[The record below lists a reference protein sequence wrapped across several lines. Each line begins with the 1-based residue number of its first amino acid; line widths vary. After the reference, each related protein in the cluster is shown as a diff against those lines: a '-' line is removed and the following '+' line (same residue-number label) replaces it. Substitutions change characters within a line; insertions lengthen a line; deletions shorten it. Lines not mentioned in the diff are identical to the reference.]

1 VIGIGDGRRTMHD
14 QDLWALE
21 ERFWTGGADV
31 YERSMHP
38 ACVMAFPE
46 VGILSGGA
54 IVDAVRAAPRWRA
67 VVMTERTLA
76 HAGEQVVVLAYRA
89 EAEAGSGPYR
99 ATCTSAYVRS
109 GTEWLLA
116 QHAQIPLTAPRSPR

>member
-1 VIGIGDGRRTMHD
+1 MHD

-31 YERSMHP
+31 YEASMHHE
-38 ACVMAFPE
+38 CVMAFPQ

-67 VVMTERTLA
+67 VAMTERTLA
-76 HAGEQVVVLAYRA
+76 HPSEEVAVLAYRA
-89 EAEAGSGPYR
+89 EADAGSGPYR
-99 ATCTSAYVRS
+99 ATCISVYVRS
-109 GTEWLLA
+109 GTQWLLA
-116 QHAQIPLTAPRSPR
+116 QHAQIPVDAPRPS